1 MKPTLSIVIPI
12 YNVEKYLAK
21 CLDSILVDNAF
32 TGQVVCVNDG
42 STDGSLSI
50 LERYAANY
58 PNIEI
63 ISQTNAGLSEARNT
77 GLRAAKGDYVMF
89 IDSDDWL
96 FPNTL
101 EKILDRIKGEDVIY
115 FNGRRYFE
123 SKKEYQDEHPLIELM
138 HVDGQGFFAEVMHTY
153 RNIPWVCVVGAIYNR
168 ELLIENNLWN
178 EPGIYHEDSY
188 FTPQVLLCA
197 KDVSCADIDVYVYR
211 IREGSITDMVTCKH
225 ITDALWVNRNLY
237 EIFAKHSMV
246 DSAFYAYL
254 TNMYITILWEAYSNH
269 IVLHKLWS
277 DEDNKIM
284 SRGVFDVRSRK
295 IAQLACI
302 SPRLAYMYGENKLP
316 LILRRAINRFV

>member
-21 CLDSILVDNAF
+21 CLDSVLVDNAF

-101 EKILDRIKGEDVIY
+101 EKILDRIKGEDVLD
-115 FNGRRYFE
+115 FNGKKFFE
-123 SKKEYQDEHPLIELM
+123 DKQEYQDKHPFVELT
-138 HVDGQGFFAEVMHTY
+138 HLNGQQYFIKVLHTN
-153 RNIPWVCVVGAIYNR
+153 RNIPWVCVIGSIYKR
-168 ELLIENNLWN
+168 SFLMDNNLWN
-178 EPGIYHEDSY
+178 EPGILHEDSY

-197 KDVSCADIDVYVYR
+197 KDVSCVDIDVYVYR
-211 IREGSITDMVTCKH
+211 IRQGSITDVITLKH
-225 ITDALWVNRNLY
+225 IEDALWINRSLY
-237 EIFAKHSMV
+237 EIFRKRGGV
-246 DSAFYAYL
+246 DEVCYTYL
-254 TNMYITILWEAYSNH
+254 TNMYITVILEAYTNH
-269 IVLHKLWS
+269 INLCKLWS
-277 DEDNKIM
+277 SEDKKIM
-284 SRGVFDVRSRK
+284 GKGVFDDRSRK
-295 IAQLACI
+295 ITKLACV
-302 SPRLAYMYGENKLP
+302 SPRLAYLYGENKLP
-316 LILRRAINRFV
+316 SAVRRAINRLL